1 MKGIATE
8 KLANRVRIVEVTSL
22 EAHPNADRLDVLT
35 LWDGQMVDGWMVK
48 SRLVTGK
55 HYREG
60 QLGVLIPV
68 GAILPGPLAVDM
80 WLWGAKPD
88 KPWTVGAKDMRGIRS
103 AGLFSGREYRVDPND
118 PRSVERYAQ
127 NMNPADSY
135 VDLASGW
142 LKWGMWNDA
151 WQLGDD
157 VTEELDIQLPE

>member
-1 MKGIATE
+1 MTGIATE
-8 KLANRVRIVEVTSL
+8 KLANRVRIVSVTNL
-22 EAHPNADRLDVLT
+22 RAHPNADRLDILT
-35 LWDGQMVDGWMVK
+35 LWDGMGEEVE
-48 SRLVTGK
+48 LVTGK
-55 HYREG
+55 HYHPG

-80 WLWGAKPD
+80 WMWGAKPD
-88 KPWTVGAKDMRGIRS
+88 KPWTVETKNMRGIMS

-118 PRSVERYAQ
+118 PCSVERYAQ

-142 LKWGMWNDA
+142 LKWGMWKDA

-157 VTEELDIQLPE
+157 VTEELGIQLPE